1 MDSQD
6 RREGWNFTFAHPLG
20 APLPFSQTA
29 FPFASDQRPE
39 NIPDHEEVI
48 SGQQRLHTQT
58 EGAFRLA
65 RAKNSHIC
73 REILKTQMASSVSGG
88 FSNERALK
96 ANGAPPEIFRGLCE
110 DHFRFIAAD
119 ADRGPFEARKE
130 DPLGRPA

>member
-6 RREGWNFTFAHPLG
+6 RREAWNFTFAHPLG
-20 APLPFSQTA
+20 ALLIFSKTA
-29 FPFASDQRPE
+29 FSFASDQRPE

-48 SGQQRLHTQT
+48 SGQQRIHTQ
-58 EGAFRLA
+58 EDAFRLA
-65 RAKNSHIC
+65 RSKNSHIC
-73 REILKTQMASSVSGG
+73 REILKTQTASSVIGG

-110 DHFRFIAAD
+110 DHFRFVAAD
-119 ADRGPFEARKE
+119 ADRGPCEARKE